1 MKRKVNR
8 VGQNTL
14 TVSLPAKWVKKTNI
28 KAGDELEIKEEG
40 KTLTITNKET
50 KKGLKRVTL
59 TLDKFNHQMLNRHLS
74 EFYRLGVE
82 EITLKFN
89 KDTFPN
95 YKKGKQVRIDKY
107 IKKVIDRFI
116 GMEIISQTDNSIIL
130 QSLITKEESE
140 KITPILNRTYFLI
153 KEFLNEFI
161 ESIDKDFKK
170 FYDRSYDYHDN
181 ITKFSAYYLRL
192 LNFSDLSETK
202 KTRMFG
208 LLEMIDK
215 ITDKVRH
222 TCERVNEMKKSTKKI
237 KKYLE
242 EIFSIFLEQFNLIL
256 KKNQSIEYIDDLVKR
271 RYKIVNRINKEKFND
286 EELRVIS
293 ECKIFLDTINE
304 FSETNVALNI
314 DKYMQ
319 GAYEINNL

>member
-170 FYDRSYDYHDN
+170 FYDRS
-181 ITKFSAYYLRL
+181 
-192 LNFSDLSETK
+192 
-202 KTRMFG
+202 
-208 LLEMIDK
+208 
-215 ITDKVRH
+215 
-222 TCERVNEMKKSTKKI
+222 
-237 KKYLE
+237 
-242 EIFSIFLEQFNLIL
+242 
-256 KKNQSIEYIDDLVKR
+256 
-271 RYKIVNRINKEKFND
+271 
-286 EELRVIS
+286 
-293 ECKIFLDTINE
+293 
-304 FSETNVALNI
+304 
-314 DKYMQ
+314 
-319 GAYEINNL
+319 